1 MKKNYLITTVFLCIT
16 LCLLTACNTKK
27 AAILQSE
34 QNLSIITGLP
44 EKIEFVFEDGE
55 TFTQNVIEIYGYK
68 ISRVEELPP
77 LPELS
82 DNSVNGKSIKMSKD
96 SIEIYTP
103 IIPGN
108 YYSIIISSGPHYLC
122 TLYDDLGNPIHP
134 MKNFQLMTPK
144 NRTMEP
150 YICKII
156 NRKDITTEGVIIGY
170 EDFMYLHKTKLYS
183 LCYIELDKKDRIVS
197 SGIVTF
203 PAFGAIGNVMQK
215 KADSKAE
222 KIYVKV
228 MYEGMFGVSVKPCEE
243 NLNFFSL

>member
-27 AAILQSE
+27 AAILQTE

-44 EKIEFVFEDGE
+44 EKIEFILEDGE
-55 TFTQNVIEIYGYK
+55 TFSQNVIEIYGYN
-68 ISRVEELPP
+68 IAHVEELPA

-82 DNSVNGKSIKMSKD
+82 DNTANGKSIKMSKD
-96 SIEIYTP
+96 SIEVYTP

-108 YYSIIISSGPHYLC
+108 YYSIIISNGPNYLC
-122 TLYDDLGNPIHP
+122 TLYDNQGYPIHP
-134 MKNFQLMTPK
+134 MKNFQLMTP
-144 NRTMEP
+144 NGRIMES

-156 NRKDITTEGVIIGY
+156 NRKDISTEGVIIGS
-170 EDFMYLHKTKLYS
+170 EDFMYLQKTNLCS
-183 LCYIELDKKDRIVS
+183 LCYIEVDKKDRIVS
-197 SGIVTF
+197 SGVVTF
-203 PAFGAIGNVMQK
+203 PTFGAIGNVMQK
-215 KADSKAE
+215 KANSKAE

-228 MYEGMFGVSVKPCEE
+228 IYGGMFGVSVKPCEE